1 MSFLSLPFDPDLNE
15 SWFKLWHVKTNLKD
29 ALGTGNRAASRRS
42 GFKKSQIVKT
52 SCSKFS
58 FFSLVFQIFH
68 CARPRDAR
76 SKSRQVK
83 SCIRSRSRHWRV
95 WKRGLQGVSVILS
108 TPGTTETPNC
118 ITGTELFFLHGAPG
132 MRFPRAWILRSGL
145 PGKLFPHS
153 FGSFSST
160 PGVATAGN
168 FWSLKRY
175 DALRNIAGSAIPP

>member
-118 ITGTELFFLHGAPG
+118 ITGTELFFFAWRTRNEISPG
-132 MRFPRAWILRSGL
+132 LDTQIRAAR
-145 PGKLFPHS
+145 K
-153 FGSFSST
+153 
-160 PGVATAGN
+160 
-168 FWSLKRY
+168 
-175 DALRNIAGSAIPP
+175 ALSA